1 MNINEIY
8 DKINKIFI
16 KFNTY
21 NDFYNSGKYDI
32 LFSSFNLPELKEDFL
47 KNLND
52 FIYKINK
59 YKLYKINNDKRSFLL
74 SFRLLEILNKIIKD
88 KNYFNNNIFNN
99 DKEYISHLSAI
110 YSYIS
115 DFLINLILIIS
126 NFYNNADDILI
137 YIKNLNYSS
146 TSFDIYDHIFKSDIL
161 SRNRNIL
168 IEFMEDDRIKNNDKV
183 KQALFMFIMDTD

>member
-1 MNINEIY
+1 MIIS
-8 DKINKIFI
+8 I
-16 KFNTY
+16 KF
-21 NDFYNSGKYDI
+21 
-32 LFSSFNLPELKEDFL
+32 
-47 KNLND
+47 
-52 FIYKINK
+52 
-59 YKLYKINNDKRSFLL
+59 YKINNDKRSFLL
-74 SFRLLEILNKIIKD
+74 SFRLLEMLNKIIKD

-115 DFLINLILIIS
+115 DFLINFILNIS

-137 YIKNLNYSS
+137 YIKNLKYSS
-146 TSFDIYDHIFKSDIL
+146 TSFDIYDHDIYDHNFESNIL

-168 IEFMEDDRIKNNDKV
+168 IEFMEDDRIKNNDEV